1 MRERPWELIAYLI
14 DADDIARAWT
24 EGLRAAENGTS
35 LHPQQWDDL
44 VDRYGKVD
52 PVAVLP
58 VMARFIDDRLVEA
71 NTRAYPGAVRR
82 MKKLRAAARAAG
94 HAEIAGRIPRR
105 RAPQERP
112 SPVLDP
118 AEWMPPA

>member
-58 VMARFIDDRLVEA
+58 VMAQLIDDRLVEA

-82 MKKLRAAARAAG
+82 MKKPAPPHEQPDTPRSPTNTSPTCAAG
-94 HAEIAGRIPRR
+94 
-105 RAPQERP
+105 APVARP
-112 SPVLDP
+112 
-118 AEWMPPA
+118 